1 MLSRCA
7 AVLGNTGSCC
17 GKYDCAHLLLTA
29 AQFFAHPFTRALE
42 LSAEYNSFAL
52 LIHCLLSCSLHR
64 IIAGQ
69 ETLVVGPVIS
79 AFPLGGFRAFS
90 FEADPHRL
98 WAGPFFFSPT
108 LVWVTCCRNTPQKE
122 ATDTAVSPETAY
134 KKNWSFV
141 LSAPETFWTPPHSKQ
156 TPSMVMCCSGQSM
169 PIEMQIVSGQRWR
182 RTATPAVLSADKSQA
197 EWTLMMMSRL
207 YYPFSFIINNML
219 FCLSCCTE
227 KQWPTSYL
235 RWSNRTLI
243 KTSHVLLR
251 EIKFYCVPW
260 WQFRRL

>member
-134 KKNWSFV
+134 KKTDPLCSQPQKHFGHPLTLNK
-141 LSAPETFWTPPHSKQ
+141 HS
-156 TPSMVMCCSGQSM
+156 
-169 PIEMQIVSGQRWR
+169 
-182 RTATPAVLSADKSQA
+182 
-197 EWTLMMMSRL
+197 
-207 YYPFSFIINNML
+207 
-219 FCLSCCTE
+219 
-227 KQWPTSYL
+227 
-235 RWSNRTLI
+235 
-243 KTSHVLLR
+243 
-251 EIKFYCVPW
+251 PW
-260 WQFRRL
+260 WCVALVRACL